1 MSQYYGRQ
9 RTPVWIPKTCGTQ
22 NLRYPKLAVLPR
34 GASTQVMSSRTHTLG
49 CTSAPRDPPPRRP
62 SRSEHSPLHNA
73 HACTHFVSLSAQ
85 QLRRRREHRG
95 RRMSCGERVAGD
107 SRGLVGAMTLTST
120 QTGLVLTI
128 RTSAATSLSAPQQDR
143 GCTSPT
149 SFSEVDR
156 SHPAPHD
163 LVVKL
168 KPHELVVK
176 LKTSCLLLTS
186 ASAIDTSEVGSSASR
201 CSISILAPPPR
212 TFFDSPTPPC
222 RVRWASATSYH
233 AFLTPR
239 TPTPPRAAPRRC
251 VRARFQ
257 RHPPSRCPY
266 WAARD
271 VRGAAR
277 PPSLYDDSISLPPYP
292 VLARSRLDST
302 AMHWNSCRC

>member
-1 MSQYYGRQ
+1 
-9 RTPVWIPKTCGTQ
+9 
-22 NLRYPKLAVLPR
+22 
-34 GASTQVMSSRTHTLG
+34 
-49 CTSAPRDPPPRRP
+49 
-62 SRSEHSPLHNA
+62 
-73 HACTHFVSLSAQ
+73 
-85 QLRRRREHRG
+85 
-95 RRMSCGERVAGD
+95 MSCGERVAGD

-201 CSISILAPPPR
+201 CSISILAPPPALSLIAHPPLSR
-212 TFFDSPTPPC
+212 QVGLSNIVPRISDAADSDAATGSTP
-222 RVRWASATSYH
+222 A
-233 AFLTPR
+233 
-239 TPTPPRAAPRRC
+239 
-251 VRARFQ
+251 VRARALST
-257 RHPPSRCPY
+257 PPTLPM
-266 WAARD
+266 
-271 VRGAAR
+271 
-277 PPSLYDDSISLPPYP
+277 SLLGR
-292 VLARSRLDST
+292 A
-302 AMHWNSCRC
+302 

>member
-1 MSQYYGRQ
+1 MDS
-9 RTPVWIPKTCGTQ
+9 Q
-22 NLRYPKLAVLPR
+22 NLRYPKLAVPKTC
-34 GASTQVMSSRTHTLG
+34 GTASRRFYAGDEFTHTHAWLYF
-49 CTSAPRDPPPRRP
+49 CAPGPPPPRRP

-201 CSISILAPPPR
+201 CSISTLAPPPP
-212 TFFDSPTPPC
+212 PTLPPPC